1 MTKTRSNRV
10 HLPKKINES
19 KPFKLNT
26 QLNVLVTLIL
36 NWTMLS
42 VLPVHFLSSLS
53 SL

>member
-10 HLPKKINES
+10 HLPKKKLMQS

-42 VLPVHFLSSLS
+42 VLPVHFRSSLS
-53 SL
+53 S